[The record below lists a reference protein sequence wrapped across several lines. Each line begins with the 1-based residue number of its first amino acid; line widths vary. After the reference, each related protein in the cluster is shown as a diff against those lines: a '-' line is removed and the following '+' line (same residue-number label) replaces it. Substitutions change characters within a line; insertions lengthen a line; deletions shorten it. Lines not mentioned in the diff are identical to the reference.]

1 MSFRDLFRHFREMNK
16 YFIATTI
23 VLIWGIVLGYAY
35 PERFSAFLESQIQGL
50 ERIARDLSQKEN
62 PYLWFFGFIFINNA
76 LKSVLMVFSG
86 ALFGVLP
93 IGFLLVN
100 GMVLGFLASQQAAAG
115 QLDFFLKAILPH
127 GVIEIPAV
135 VLACAYGIKF
145 GTIVARGIVSFLF
158 FPNRSA
164 VAAEMRRFLRL
175 TVPLAGLLIGG
186 LLLAAFIEST
196 VTPLIIGS

>member
-1 MSFRDLFRHFREMNK
+1 MGFRDLFKHFREMNK

-50 ERIARDLSQKEN
+50 EQIARDLSQKQN
-62 PYLWFFGFIFINNA
+62 PYFWFFGYIFIHNA
-76 LKSVLMVFSG
+76 FRSILMVFSG

-115 QLDFFLKAILPH
+115 QFDFFLKAILPH
-127 GVIEIPAV
+127 GVIEIPAII
-135 VLACAYGIKF
+135 LACAYGIKF
-145 GTIVARGIVSFLF
+145 GTLVARAIVSFLF
-158 FPNRSA
+158 FPQRSA
-164 VAAEMRRFLRL
+164 FAAEMRRFLRL

-186 LLLAAFIEST
+186 LFLAAFIEST
-196 VTPLIIGS
+196 VTPLIIGL